1 MDAVDHW
8 FKGDGGVNNEL
19 RADLLAYGAD
29 ESSLPASMQ
38 APKEFEIWPE
48 HQDALLLF
56 LRCQTQWRMT
66 MNGVIGVDYGVVF
79 SMMDLYAVDSKRQVF
94 EDFQIMEG
102 RAKELINDAAA
113 KEAKAVQSKSRRKG

>member
-8 FKGDGGVNNEL
+8 FKGDGGVNDEL

-38 APKEFEIWPE
+38 APQECEIWPE

-66 MNGVIGVDYGVVF
+66 MNGVIGVDYAVVF
-79 SMMDLYAVDSKRQVF
+79 SMMDLYAVDSKCQVF

-102 RAKELINDAAA
+102 RAKELINDAAS

>member
-8 FKGDGGVNNEL
+8 FKGDGGVNDEL
-19 RADLLAYGAD
+19 KADLLAYGAD

-38 APKEFEIWPE
+38 TPKEFEIWPE

-56 LRCQTQWRMT
+56 LRCQTQWRIAT
-66 MNGVIGVDYGVVF
+66 NGVIGVDYGVVF

-102 RAKELINDAAA
+102 RAKELINDAAS